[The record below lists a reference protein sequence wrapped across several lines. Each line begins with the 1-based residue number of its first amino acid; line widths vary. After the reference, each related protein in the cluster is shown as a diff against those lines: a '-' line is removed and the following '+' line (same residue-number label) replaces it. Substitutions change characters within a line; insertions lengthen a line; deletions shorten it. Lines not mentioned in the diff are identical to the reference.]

1 MLTAIWN
8 FIYAQVANN
17 QFLTGGLVV
26 GSIGFLIAYL
36 KSLPAT
42 IWAWFKRRV
51 IIELDIP
58 DRDESFKWLDVWLAQ
73 HNYQKRCRLLTV
85 HTSRRKLEKY
95 ETATAAP
102 GIEDQRARP
111 EISLS
116 PAPGT
121 HYFFYRR
128 RLVIL
133 RRERKDGADTKNS
146 TALGFRETFNIKI
159 LSRNRH
165 LVLDLLEEARELAH
179 PRSDDRLSVY
189 VPRYDDWIR
198 STRKMPRPFDS
209 VIMAGNLSETLLAD
223 IQEFQQSRDW
233 YNALG
238 IPYRRGY
245 LFCGL
250 PGNGK
255 SSLVMALASKLQLDI
270 CVLNLSATGLSDER
284 LGELMSDVPEGAV
297 LLLEDIDCVF
307 VNREKKDD
315 KDTVTFSGLLNSI
328 DGVMAGEGRILFMTT
343 NYVDRLDAALIR
355 PGRCD
360 VQLEI
365 GNATEDQI
373 KRLFLRFY
381 PASEDLA
388 DKFVALIP
396 SETISMATLQGHF
409 LKYRKNAQEALDKF
423 QP

>member
-1 MLTAIWN
+1 MLTTIWN
-8 FIYAQVANN
+8 FLYAQVSNN

-26 GSIGFLIAYL
+26 GAVGFLIAYL
-36 KSLPAT
+36 KSMPAE

-51 IIELDIP
+51 VIELDIP
-58 DRDESFKWLDVWLAQ
+58 DRDESFKWLDTWLA
-73 HNYQKRCRLLTV
+73 HHKYQKRCRLLTV
-85 HTSRRKLEKY
+85 HTSRRKSDRYSEGPC
-95 ETATAAP
+95 EV
-102 GIEDQRARP
+102 EDRRARP

-121 HYFFYRR
+121 HYFFYRNR
-128 RLVIL
+128 IVIL
-133 RRERKDGADTKNS
+133 KRERKDGADTKNS

-159 LSRNRH
+159 LSRNRQ

-189 VPRYDDWIR
+189 VPRYDDWVR
-198 STRKMPRPFDS
+198 SAKKMPRPFDS
-209 VIMAGNLSETLLAD
+209 VVMEGDLAEILLKD
-223 IQEFQQSRDW
+223 IQDFQQAESW
-233 YNALG
+233 YNSLG

-270 CVLNLSATGLSDER
+270 CVLNLSASGLSDER
-284 LGELMSDVPEGAV
+284 LIELMAEVPTGAV

-307 VNREKKDD
+307 VHREKKDD
-315 KDTVTFSGLLNSI
+315 KDTVTFSGLLNAI

-343 NYVDRLDAALIR
+343 NYVDRLDPALIR

-365 GNATEDQI
+365 GNATASQI
-373 KRLFLRFY
+373 RRLFLRFF
-381 PASEDLA
+381 PSEEGLA
-388 DKFVALIP
+388 DQFAALVP
-396 SETISMATLQGHF
+396 PETVSMAALQGHF
-409 LKYRKNAQEALDKF
+409 LKYRKSAQEALDKF
-423 QP
+423 QI